1 MRSIRLIF
9 VCIWETYKAYAAKKQ
24 QIRDARLK
32 EYMNQQRE
40 IKHQQAVIEKLRSF
54 NREKSI
60 KRAES
65 REKMLDRITP
75 VEKPVES
82 VREMHFSL
90 EPSCISG
97 SDVLTVEHLSKRFD
111 SQQLFQDISFEIH
124 RGEHVAIIGDNG
136 TGKTTLLKIIN
147 QVVSADKGS
156 FTLGSKVKIGY
167 YDQEHH
173 VLHDEKTIFVKF
185 PMTTHP

>member
-1 MRSIRLIF
+1 
-9 VCIWETYKAYAAKKQ
+9 
-24 QIRDARLK
+24 
-32 EYMNQQRE
+32 
-40 IKHQQAVIEKLRSF
+40 
-54 NREKSI
+54 
-60 KRAES
+60 
-65 REKMLDRITP
+65 MLDRITP

-147 QVVSADKGS
+147 QVVSDRRG
-156 FTLGSKVKIGY
+156 
-167 YDQEHH
+167 
-173 VLHDEKTIFVKF
+173 IFHAWIKSQNRILRSGTSR
-185 PMTTHP
+185 PS